1 MARVTLQSIAEQVGV
16 SRMTVSNAF
25 SRPGQLS
32 AELRDRILAVAAEL
46 GYHGPDPA
54 ARSLAT
60 GTSGAIG
67 VLWTQPLRLALSDA
81 VTARFLGAV
90 ADELSREG
98 LALTILPPTV
108 PAHDVAM
115 DGAIA
120 YSCTPDAP
128 PVQWLRQR
136 GVPVVAVDMAWDNG
150 PQVRIDDRGGARQ
163 AAAHLADLG
172 HTRVAILTPQLVAAA
187 PGADPARHLVTDER
201 MTGWLE
207 GLNGVKPLISFVQ
220 VFGDNRAALVELLRR
235 QRPTAVLCVSDLIA
249 ADVLS
254 AAAELGLAVPDQL
267 SVVGFD
273 DHPVAAGLGLTT
285 VAQNVDAKG
294 RAAAHALRQAMAHR
308 YDPTQPEPEDVL
320 LPVELIV
327 RHSSGPAPG

>member
-1 MARVTLQSIAEQVGV
+1 MPRVTLQSIADRVGV

-25 SRPGQLS
+25 SRPDQLS
-32 AELRDRILAVAAEL
+32 AELRQRILATADEL

-90 ADELSREG
+90 ADELSADA
-98 LALTILPPTV
+98 LALTMLPPTV

-120 YSCTPDAP
+120 YSCDLDAP
-128 PVQWLRQR
+128 SVEWLRRR
-136 GVPVVAVDMAWDNG
+136 GVPVVGVDMAWEDG
-150 PQVRIDDRGGARQ
+150 VRVTIDDRGGARA
-163 AAAHLADLG
+163 AAAHLAGLG
-172 HTRVAILTPQLVAAA
+172 HTRVAILAPQAE
-187 PGADPARHLVTDER
+187 PDEHPRHLVGAER
-201 MTGWLE
+201 MAGWIE
-207 GLNGVKPLISFVQ
+207 GLGGIKPVISFVQ
-220 VFGDNRAALVELLRR
+220 IFGDNRASITELLRR
-235 QRPTAVLCVSDLIA
+235 HRPTAVLCVSDLVA
-249 ADVLS
+249 AQAL
-254 AAAELGLAVPDQL
+254 AAAGDLGLRVPGDL

-285 VAQNVDAKG
+285 VAQDADAKG
-294 RAAAHALRQAMAHR
+294 RAAAQALRQVLANRA
-308 YDPTQPEPEDVL
+308 DPAVPEPADVE
-320 LPVELIV
+320 LPVRLVV
-327 RHSSGPAPG
+327 RGSTGTVGAAG